1 MNDTTKAK
9 GRVRKT
15 NRRSVD
21 VLLRREFT
29 RYGSLYLMLIIPMAI
44 LILFKYFPMYGV
56 QIAFRDYKITRA
68 IEESKWVG
76 FKYFT
81 KFFNSFQFKSVLGNT
96 LAINFYSLATFPL
109 SLLFALI
116 VHYMSF
122 GKLKKTVQMI
132 SYAPHFISRVVMCS
146 MIIQFLDARG
156 GLINA
161 FLELFGVEPT
171 NWMSK
176 PGYFYSIYVWSDVWQ
191 EIGYN
196 SIIYVAALAGVSVE
210 LHEAAIVDGAS
221 IIKRIWHI
229 DIPSVLPTFCILL
242 VMRCGQLLNLGYEK
256 VLLLQNNVNK
266 DVSQVIS
273 TYSYEIGIAASKPQY
288 SYAAAIGLFTSLT
301 NLVLLVI
308 VNRLTKKLSGSSL
321 W

>member
-1 MNDTTKAK
+1 MNDSVKSADRVKKAGK
-9 GRVRKT
+9 KPAVYRVR
-15 NRRSVD
+15 N
-21 VLLRREFT
+21 EFS
-29 RYGSLYLMLIIPMAI
+29 RFGSLYLMLLIPMAI
-44 LILFKYFPMYGV
+44 LIIFKYFPMYGV

-68 IEESKWVG
+68 IEDSAWVG
-76 FKYFT
+76 LKYFT
-81 KFFNSFQFKSVLGNT
+81 KFFNSFQFKSVLKNT

-109 SLLFALI
+109 SLIFALI

-122 GKLKKTVQMI
+122 PKMKKTVQMI

-161 FLELFGVEPT
+161 FLELFGVQPT
-171 NWMSK
+171 NWMAK
-176 PGYFYSIYVWSDVWQ
+176 PDYFYSIYVWSDVWQ

-221 IIKRIWHI
+221 ILKRIWHI

-288 SYAAAIGLFTSLT
+288 SYAAAIGLFTALT
-301 NLVLLVI
+301 NLVLLVV
-308 VNRLTKKLSGSSL
+308 VNRLTKKMSGSSL